1 MRRIK
6 PEIEAF
12 TGATWEF
19 PTYEIVM
26 ERTRNYDLFRDLL
39 SSAYGYM
46 SHLRHHNYPSP
57 LLDWTRSPYIAAY
70 FAFAKETSKE
80 HVAIYAFS
88 EQPNKM
94 KVTGRDTPSIYSLG
108 PLVRTH
114 ERHFRQQSRYTV
126 CAKFNSDLQWHFAPH
141 QSVFELGEKEQDLLW
156 KIVVPASERLKVLAK
171 LDRFNL
177 NAVSLFASE
186 ESLLET
192 LAFRDIDLQSWREV
206 VRRNSG
212 VMTKSAQFG
221 EGTVAITRVF
231 DAPGALVW
239 KAWTDPKMMAQW
251 FGPRGFTASV
261 PELDVRVGGTLR
273 IVMHGPDGNDYPMK
287 GVFREVVPPERLV
300 FSNIAVDQ
308 DGNHLLEGETIV
320 TFAEHGGKTTLT
332 LKTHAVG
339 RVPIAPQ
346 MLAGME
352 AGWSQSLDKL
362 QALLARAG

>member
-1 MRRIK
+1 
-6 PEIEAF
+6 
-12 TGATWEF
+12 
-19 PTYEIVM
+19 
-26 ERTRNYDLFRDLL
+26 
-39 SSAYGYM
+39 
-46 SHLRHHNYPSP
+46 
-57 LLDWTRSPYIAAY
+57 
-70 FAFAKETSKE
+70 
-80 HVAIYAFS
+80 
-88 EQPNKM
+88 
-94 KVTGRDTPSIYSLG
+94 
-108 PLVRTH
+108 
-114 ERHFRQQSRYTV
+114 
-126 CAKFNSDLQWHFAPH
+126 
-141 QSVFELGEKEQDLLW
+141 
-156 KIVVPASERLKVLAK
+156 
-171 LDRFNL
+171 
-177 NAVSLFASE
+177 
-186 ESLLET
+186 
-192 LAFRDIDLQSWREV
+192 
-206 VRRNSG
+206 
-212 VMTKSAQFG
+212 MTKPATKPATYGQ
-221 EGTVAITRVF
+221 GTVRLTRVF

-239 KAWTDPKMMAQW
+239 QAWTDPRMMAQW